1 MITAW
6 VKDSLSDTLFGKT
19 RRLILALLYTRPDEQ
34 FYLRRIARETG
45 AGLGPVQRELKQLT
59 NAGMVTRQ
67 YMDKH
72 VYYQAN
78 QKCPIYHELKS
89 IVVKTA
95 GLTDILRFALE
106 PIADRIE
113 ATFIYGSFASGN
125 QNLRSDVDLIILGS
139 ISFAEISAALAT
151 AQEKLQRELNFTV
164 FSTEEFKRRLKIKD
178 HFIKS
183 LMENPRIFI
192 ISNDDELTRL
202 VK

>member
-1 MITAW
+1 MVTQTA
-6 VKDSLSDTLFGKT
+6 DDALTATLFGKT
-19 RRLILALLYTRPDEQ
+19 RRLILAMLYTNSDEQ

-45 AGLGPVQRELKQLT
+45 GGLGPVQRELKLLT
-59 NAGMVTRQ
+59 NAGIVTQQ
-67 YMDKH
+67 YMDNH

-78 QKCPIYHELKS
+78 QNCPIYHELKG

-95 GLTDILRFALE
+95 GLTDILRFAFE

-113 ATFIYGSFASGN
+113 AAFIYGSFASGN
-125 QNLRSDVDLIILGS
+125 ENRRSDVDLIILGPV
-139 ISFAEISAALAT
+139 SFAEISAALAG
-151 AQEKLQRELNFTV
+151 AQEKLQREINFAV
-164 FSTEEFKRRLKIKD
+164 YSEEEFKKRLKIKD

-192 ISNDDELTRL
+192 ISNNDELTRL

>member
-1 MITAW
+1 MAW
-6 VKDSLSDTLFGKT
+6 VNDSLSDTLFGKT
-19 RRLILALLYTRPDEQ
+19 RRLILALLYTRSDEQ

-59 NAGMVTRQ
+59 NAGIVMRQ

-78 QKCPIYHELKS
+78 QNCPIYHELKG
-89 IVVKTA
+89 IVLKTA
-95 GLTDILRFALE
+95 GLADILRFALE
-106 PIADRIE
+106 PLSDRIK
-113 ATFIYGSFASGN
+113 ASFIYGSFASGN
-125 QNLRSDVDLIILGS
+125 ENRRSDVDLIVVGAV
-139 ISFAEISAALAT
+139 SFAEISAALDA
-151 AQEKLQRELNFTV
+151 AQEKLQREINFAV
-164 FSTEEFKRRLKIKD
+164 YSMEEFKRRLKIKD

-183 LMENPRIFI
+183 LMENPRISI

>member
-6 VKDSLSDTLFGKT
+6 VHDSLSDTLFGKT
-19 RRLILALLYTRPDEQ
+19 RRLILALLYTRSDEQ
-34 FYLRRIARETG
+34 FYLRRVSRETG

-59 NAGMVTRQ
+59 NAGIVTRQ

-78 QKCPIYHELKS
+78 QNCPIYHELKS

-106 PIADRIE
+106 PLADRIGS
-113 ATFIYGSFASGN
+113 AFIYGSFASGN
-125 QNLRSDVDLIILGS
+125 ENRRSDVDLIILGS

-151 AQEKLQRELNFTV
+151 AQEKLQREINFAV
-164 FSTEEFKRRLKIKD
+164 YSKEEFKKRLKAKD
-178 HFIKS
+178 HFITS
-183 LMENPRIFI
+183 VMENPRISI

>member
-151 AQEKLQRELNFTV
+151 AQEKLQRELNFAV
-164 FSTEEFKRRLKIKD
+164 YSTEEFKRRLKIKD

>member
-1 MITAW
+1 
-6 VKDSLSDTLFGKT
+6 
-19 RRLILALLYTRPDEQ
+19 
-34 FYLRRIARETG
+34 
-45 AGLGPVQRELKQLT
+45 
-59 NAGMVTRQ
+59 MVTRQ

-151 AQEKLQRELNFTV
+151 AQEKLQRELNFAV
-164 FSTEEFKRRLKIKD
+164 YSTEEFKRRLKIKD